1 MKVRARDCFLAAFF
15 LLAFVGIATAFG
27 LLPFGEGESPLTSL
41 RRLGNV
47 IVAHDQPSS
56 GEIVIAYVALAEPSF
71 IVLTEEK
78 TGATLAVS
86 RLLPEGEARAVGIV
100 VDGGVRAGFVYAAVR
115 RDDGDGLFDATK
127 DAPAR
132 DARGAAAITR
142 ILVTDAVS
150 R

>member
-1 MKVRARDCFLAAFF
+1 MKVRARDYLLAAFF
-15 LLAFVGIATAFG
+15 FLVFVGIATAFG

-47 IVAHDQPSS
+47 IVAHDQPPS
-56 GEIVIAYVALAEPSF
+56 GEVVVAYVALAEPSF
-71 IVLTEEK
+71 IVVTDEAS
-78 TGATLAVS
+78 GVTLAVS
-86 RLLPEGEARAVGIV
+86 RLLPEGEARGVSVAVA
-100 VDGGVRAGFVYAAVR
+100 GGVHGGFIYAAVR

-132 DARGAAAITR
+132 DAHGAAAITR
-142 ILVTDAVS
+142 ILVTDGAS